1 MSLPPFFTHHET
13 LISGHS
19 LLPPPKTLASAAA
32 RSPAATTMLLH
43 RRGLLLH
50 LRGGLL
56 RRRRGLSVSAEETV
70 SPSPPPPPPPPP
82 PRLQGED
89 SLFRR
94 VAGADPRI
102 PLAPVLEQWWLAEER
117 PVSKPELQ
125 SLVKYLR
132 RRRRF
137 SQALELSMWMTERRH
152 LHLSPGDVAYRLELI
167 SKVHGLDKAVE
178 YFDAVPNQ
186 LRELQCYGS
195 LLRCYTEAE
204 RVEKAEELFE
214 NMRGMGMANSYAYN
228 AMMNLYSQIGQVE
241 RVHSM
246 YKAMEEGG
254 IVPDIFTIDNLV
266 SAYADVEDVEA
277 IEKVLEKA
285 SCNNLMS
292 WHSFAIVGKVFMKA
306 GMQERALQAFQES
319 EKRITARKDG
329 RVAYGFLLTMYAD
342 LQMDSEVDRIWDV
355 YRSKVPASACN
366 TMYMCRISV
375 LLKMNDIVGAEKA
388 YEEWESKHVYH
399 DSRLIN
405 ILLTAYCKEGLMEK
419 AEALVDQFIKKG
431 RTPFSNTWYK
441 LAGGYFKVGQASK
454 AADLTK
460 KALASASNEWK
471 PDLANVLMSINYFA
485 EQKNVEAAEE
495 MASLLQRLVPL
506 TRDVYHGLLKTY
518 VNAGEPASDLLDRMK
533 KDGIE
538 ADEET
543 DKILAGEVH

>member
-1 MSLPPFFTHHET
+1 
-13 LISGHS
+13 
-19 LLPPPKTLASAAA
+19 
-32 RSPAATTMLLH
+32 MLQH
-43 RRGLLLH
+43 IRGVF
-50 LRGGLL
+50 LRGGGLL
-56 RRRRGLSVSAEETV
+56 RRVAVEEAV
-70 SPSPPPPPPPPP
+70 SPSPPPPPPGKPPP
-82 PRLQGED
+82 PRSVAAEERASPSPPPPRRKKD

-94 VAGADPRI
+94 VAAAADPRL
-102 PLAPVLEQWWLAEER
+102 PLSPVLEQWCLAEER
-117 PVSKPELQ
+117 HVAKPEVQ
-125 SLVKYLR
+125 SIIKYLC

-137 SQALELSMWMTERRH
+137 SQALQLSMWMTERLH

-167 SKVHGLDKAVE
+167 TKVHGLDRAVE
-178 YFDAVPNQ
+178 YFDSMPDQ
-186 LRELQCYGS
+186 LKQQQCYGS
-195 LLRCYTEAE
+195 LLKCYAEAKC
-204 RVEKAEELFE
+204 VEKAEELFE
-214 NMRGMGMANSYAYN
+214 KMRGMGMASSYAYN
-228 AMMNLYSQIGQVE
+228 VMMRLYLQDGQVE

-285 SCNNLMS
+285 LCNNLMS

-454 AADLTK
+454 ASDLTK

-506 TRDVYHGLLKTY
+506 TRDVYYGLLKTY

-533 KDGIE
+533 KDGVE